1 MNVVSTRIR
10 SSLRL
15 TTTRNATSISKQQ
28 VRACELGMFEDECST
43 LDMTS
48 STMAVDGS
56 PLRLKIE
63 RVCCKMLLVNVKSLQ
78 RGDVKSAR

>member
-1 MNVVSTRIR
+1 
-10 SSLRL
+10 
-15 TTTRNATSISKQQ
+15 
-28 VRACELGMFEDECST
+28 MFEDECST